1 MKLKPI
7 GYFSKS
13 HGLKGHLILFTEY
26 DFFQGDAFGKD
37 KLNVVFIEQGGSQAP
52 FFIEELKPF
61 NNGFLVKLEGVNDIN
76 AAALLKN
83 KEVLAEEK
91 YTIKE
96 KGFEYLYFT
105 LIDEMKGEVG
115 VIEGLEGNMANP
127 LLKVMAG
134 EKEILLPFSEEL
146 IIKAVKAKK
155 QLFYRA
161 PDGLIEMYLE
171 G

>member
-7 GYFSKS
+7 GYFSKP

-26 DFFQGDAFGKD
+26 DFKN
-37 KLNVVFIEQGGSQAP
+37 KMEVLFIEQSGSQAP
-52 FFIEELKPF
+52 YFIEEIKPF
-61 NNGFLVKLEGVNDIN
+61 NNGYLVKLEGVNDIN
-76 AAALLKN
+76 AATVLKN

-96 KGFEYLYFT
+96 KDFEYLNYT

-115 VIEGLEGNMANP
+115 VIEGLEGNAANP
-127 LLKVMAG
+127 LLKVIAG
-134 EKEILLPFSEEL
+134 GKEILLPYSDEF
-146 IIKAVKAKK
+146 IIKAVKAKN
-155 QLFYRA
+155 QLYYRA
-161 PDGLIEMYLE
+161 PEGLIDMYLE

>member
-13 HGLKGHLILFTEY
+13 HGLKGHLILFTEL
-26 DFFQGDAFGKD
+26 DFKS
-37 KLNVVFIEQGGSQAP
+37 KLSVLFIEQSGSQAP
-52 FFIEELKPF
+52 YFIEEFKAF

-76 AAALLKN
+76 AATILKN

-96 KGFEYLYFT
+96 EGFEYLNFT
-105 LIDEMKGEVG
+105 LIDEVKGEVG
-115 VIEGLEGNMANP
+115 VIEGLEGNSANP
-127 LLKVMAG
+127 LLKVISG
-134 EKEILLPFSEEL
+134 EKEILLPFSPEF
-146 IIKAVKAKK
+146 IIKSIKTKK

-161 PDGLIEMYLE
+161 PEGLIDMYLE